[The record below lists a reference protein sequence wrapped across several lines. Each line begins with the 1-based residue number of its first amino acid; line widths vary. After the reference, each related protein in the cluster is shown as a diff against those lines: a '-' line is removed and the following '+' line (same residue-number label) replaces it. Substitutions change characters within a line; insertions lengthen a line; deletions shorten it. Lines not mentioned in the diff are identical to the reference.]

1 MIAVLGTVVAFDWI
15 NVVFRCVAARIDGR
29 RIMVSRS
36 FFQMHFK
43 NLAITAVVLAA
54 ASFAA
59 PAAAVTNL
67 IKNGSFEAGAVGTG
81 GFLQWTKS
89 NVPSNAP
96 ASVINYNSTA
106 SYPNGA
112 FGESVFADNSVSASP
127 DAVGGKAAYFVGD
140 LSVNETI
147 SQLTYLRV
155 GNYRLGFSY
164 FLIANGLANPGNS
177 SFRATIIGAPV
188 AATAIISG
196 APGRVW
202 QNVSG
207 VGQITQAGYYT
218 TAFVFNSNLG
228 GASKDIVIDR
238 AFAVA
243 TTDPATIIIPPT
255 PTVVPEP
262 SSWALLLLGFGF
274 VGLAARRRKTVVAA

>member
-1 MIAVLGTVVAFDWI
+1 M
-15 NVVFRCVAARIDGR
+15 
-29 RIMVSRS
+29 
-36 FFQMHFK
+36 
-43 NLAITAVVLAA
+43 
-54 ASFAA
+54 
-59 PAAAVTNL
+59 
-67 IKNGSFEAGAVGTG
+67 
-81 GFLQWTKS
+81 
-89 NVPSNAP
+89 PSNAP
-96 ASVINYNSTA
+96 ASVINYNSLA

-155 GNYRLGFSY
+155 GNYRLGSSY
-164 FLIANGLANPGNS
+164 FLTANGRANPGNS

-196 APGRVW
+196 APGRVR

-238 AFAVA
+238 AFCGPDHRSGNHHHSADADGCSRTVELG
-243 TTDPATIIIPPT
+243 PAAARLWLRRFGRA
-255 PTVVPEP
+255 P
-262 SSWALLLLGFGF
+262 SQDRRCCLTAAS
-274 VGLAARRRKTVVAA
+274 GLAFRHRRWGMAHAGPDSSFQKAPDAVDNSRIASIGILSYFNYAKSG

>member
-1 MIAVLGTVVAFDWI
+1 
-15 NVVFRCVAARIDGR
+15 
-29 RIMVSRS
+29 
-36 FFQMHFK
+36 MHFK
-43 NLAITAVVLAA
+43 NFAITAVVLAA
-54 ASFAA
+54 ASFAV

-67 IKNGSFEAGAVGTG
+67 IKNGSFEAGAVGIG
-81 GFLQWTKS
+81 GFLQWAKS

-262 SSWALLLLGFGF
+262 SSWALLLLGCGF

>member
-1 MIAVLGTVVAFDWI
+1 MRVTHV
-15 NVVFRCVAARIDGR
+15 
-29 RIMVSRS
+29 M
-36 FFQMHFK
+36 
-43 NLAITAVVLAA
+43 LAA
-54 ASFAA
+54 ATLAAVGAA

-67 IKNGSFEAGAVGTG
+67 IRNGSFEAGAVGTN
-81 GFLQWTKS
+81 GFANWTKT
-89 NVPSNAP
+89 NIP
-96 ASVINYNSTA
+96 ASQRASIIAYNSTA

-127 DAVGGKAAYFVGD
+127 DAVGGKAAYFVSD
-140 LSVNETI
+140 VAVNESI
-147 SQLTYLRV
+147 SQLTYLRA

-164 FLIANGLANPGNS
+164 FLTNNGLANRGNS

-188 AATAIISG
+188 AATAIIAG

-202 QNVSG
+202 TNVSG
-207 VGQITQAGYYT
+207 VGQITRAGYYT

-238 AFAVA
+238 AFAIA
-243 TTDPATIIIPPT
+243 TSDPATIIIPPT

-262 SSWALLLLGFGF
+262 SNWLLLLLGFGL
-274 VGLAARRRKTVVAA
+274 VGMVARRRKSAIAA